1 MALLSLT
8 PQALQCLK
16 DLSNGFNG
24 EMSAGLS
31 GKGDSGLKES
41 EKLALIPSRYCQTG
55 FSRNDAPTNW
65 DICVDDVSG
74 SRVLVALAHAAHV
87 ARTLG
92 LDGRVCT
99 QGGGPELAKAIKVS
113 AAYTVVWA
121 GLTGY
126 FQANPLYVKLEAKQK
141 YTYKDAPAYVPAEDH
156 ISEFDTVDALFP
168 LDPKLRVVAAYDDPA
183 QSSKD
188 MTNEEADIC
197 MKMAIEAIGQ
207 GKENW
212 LSSYCTPDQATQV
225 LTVILATKFNWY
237 TTNHHVGQN
246 HATKYIC
253 KVVQTTYRGAGNGP
267 DSIHESIK
275 DAVWKIGHWAS
286 THLCLGVMEMRTGV
300 RVAVHPAGSPPGKV
314 VLSPDYRI
322 RCDGAPAGL
331 AKVALVYATI
341 MLHRGNHMWL
351 VAPDLR
357 AIITCYDAYAKHL
370 EEVKH
375 CRDKKLVDPR
385 CKDHEGGNY
394 LTGGKTKTLIA
405 STVAP
410 LGVVGSF
417 LFWKQPNSTLTA
429 SPLISTPSALKVK
442 VARYTNYPDFN
453 AIFDDACKTAR
464 DTKMKMT
471 SAVGDFIGKSNA
483 GVSCSLRDYVEFM
496 GSFDVSRAE
505 AEKKYLEAAEVFEVD
520 LTVMEGEV
528 TVDPQPG
535 TSSGPPPVVGTK
547 KRKHAE
553 VSEESDSSDT
563 EMPAAP

>member
-1 MALLSLT
+1 MVLPSLS
-8 PQALQCLK
+8 PQALLCLK

-24 EMSAGLS
+24 ELSAGLS

-41 EKLALIPSRYCQTG
+41 EKLALIPASFCHTG
-55 FSRNDAPTNW
+55 FSRADSVSNW
-65 DICVDDVSG
+65 DISVDDVSA
-74 SRVLVALAHAAHV
+74 SRVLVAMAHAAHV

-92 LDGRVCT
+92 LDGKPCN
-99 QGGGPELAKAIKVS
+99 QAGGPELAKAIEVS

-126 FQANPLYVKLEAKQK
+126 FQANPMYVKPEGKDK
-141 YTYKDAPAYVPAEDH
+141 YTYKDTLAYVPAKDH
-156 ISEFDTVDALFP
+156 ISEFDTVDPLFP
-168 LDPKLRVVAAYDDPA
+168 LDPSLHVVAAHDEPA

-188 MTNEEADIC
+188 MTNEEAGAC
-197 MKMAIEAIGQ
+197 MKAAIEALGQ

-246 HATKYIC
+246 HANKYIC
-253 KVVQTTYRGAGNGP
+253 KVVTTTYRGAGNGP

-275 DAVWKIGHWAS
+275 DSVWKVGHWAS
-286 THLCLGVMEMRTGV
+286 THLCLRVMEMRTGV
-300 RVAVHPAGSPPGKV
+300 RVAVHPAGSGLGKV

-351 VAPDLR
+351 IAPDLR
-357 AIITCYDAYAKHL
+357 SIITCHDKYAKHL
-370 EEVKH
+370 SEVKE
-375 CRDKKLVDPR
+375 CRDAKKVDPR
-385 CKDHEGGNY
+385 CKNHEGGNY
-394 LTGGKTKTLIA
+394 LTGGKKKTIIA

-453 AIFDDACKTAR
+453 AVFDDACKTAR
-464 DTKMKMT
+464 DTKMRLS
-471 SAVGDFIGKSNA
+471 SAVGDFIGKSTA
-483 GVSCSLRDYVEFM
+483 GVSCSLKDYVEFM
-496 GSFDVSRAE
+496 RSFGVSGVDAS
-505 AEKKYLEAAEVFEVD
+505 KKYKEAADVFEVD
-520 LTVMEGEV
+520 PTVMGEEV

-553 VSEESDSSDT
+553 VSDESEESDA
-563 EMPAAP
+563 EMPTAP